1 MQIYKKLLFI
11 HVITVAQDSQMR
23 GCLHP
28 SATTEKSYSHT
39 PSHYTTP
46 KVENAF
52 SP

>member
-1 MQIYKKLLFI
+1 MQTYEKNFPKRMFRKVFK
-11 HVITVAQDSQMR
+11 HTRNHRST
-23 GCLHP
+23 

-46 KVENAF
+46 KVENDF